1 MATYRYSKY
10 GIDDSPEDS
19 SSGYDEQS
27 EYVTET
33 SESNRHWLFRDPLR
47 GLSID
52 KFPYQRADGELKLDF
67 VFKGMMY
74 GPMIGL
80 AAIFESP
87 FLFLFLGLWAG
98 VNYLRRNS

>member
-10 GIDDSPEDS
+10 GIDDSAED
-19 SSGYDEQS
+19 Y
-27 EYVTET
+27 TEAPV
-33 SESNRHWLFRDPLR
+33 EKKHWLFRDPLR

-74 GPMIGL
+74 GPMIGI